1 MDFYWHDTMYVVPLY
16 RVVAVGS
23 LLLGLLVA
31 AVALIVWLIVWIFG
45 RALHRR

>member
-16 RVVAVGS
+16 RVVAVAS

-31 AVALIVWLIVWIFG
+31 AGVFIVWLIG
-45 RALHRR
+45 RALDRR